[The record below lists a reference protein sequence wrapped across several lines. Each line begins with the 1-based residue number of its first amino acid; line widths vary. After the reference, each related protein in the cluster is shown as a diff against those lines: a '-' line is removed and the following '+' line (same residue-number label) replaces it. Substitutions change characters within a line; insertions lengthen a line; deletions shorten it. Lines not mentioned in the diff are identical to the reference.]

1 MISSTSTTDRLL
13 TSSTAYFRPVL
24 QDYAH
29 ILSRP
34 GLMVSATLYG
44 VKLDVLSVSFSVRG
58 YSSSVPCI
66 GATGRKR
73 ANTGSTR
80 PLPVRGTLGGF
91 GPLSRISLVG
101 LGLPAHKRLLSRLK
115 HSSITTRPRSL
126 PSARTRLNRRNQ
138 PSHLQHLA
146 LLSSPRSTTWTFVA

>member
-1 MISSTSTTDRLL
+1 MYVGMYLRIYVCIY
-13 TSSTAYFRPVL
+13 TAYFRSIQP
-24 QDYAH
+24 DYAH

-44 VKLDVLSVSFSVRG
+44 VKLDVLSVSFSVRVFLTSGPRG

-80 PLPVRGTLGGF
+80 SLPVR
-91 GPLSRISLVG
+91 
-101 LGLPAHKRLLSRLK
+101 
-115 HSSITTRPRSL
+115 
-126 PSARTRLNRRNQ
+126 RT
-138 PSHLQHLA
+138 A
-146 LLSSPRSTTWTFVA
+146 LDHFQGSPW